1 MEKMEY
7 WKKQEEDI
15 DDNVDIIIEKTRT
28 LKTGIDQAGK
38 LVN

>member
-15 DDNVDIIIEKTRT
+15 DDNVDIIIEKTRP